1 LGFQHQHQTDRTR
14 DGGAFAEYIIQLFL
28 RDTYANKIEG
38 HLGVIPMS
46 SVHSLDFILKRG
58 VAEIIVEENF
68 RRRLAAGKPLRLKMG
83 FDPSKPDLH
92 IGHAVGLRKL
102 RQLQELGHTVVLIV
116 GDWTAQIGDPSGRDE
131 SRVMLTPD
139 EVQANAKT
147 YMDQFFTIV
156 DRARTEVRWQSEW
169 FGKFTLADVFN
180 LTARFTFADM
190 MEHETFDKRV
200 KEGKPLSLMELMYPL
215 LQAYDSIAIDADVEF
230 GGTDQKF
237 NILAGRQLQER
248 LGKTPQEVF
257 LVPLL
262 VGTDG
267 RKMSKSFGNTI
278 DLKADPNDMYGKVMS
293 LVDEVII
300 EYFRC
305 VTDVPDAELVEMER
319 ALATHSVNPRDLKM
333 RLAREIVA
341 QFHSAEAARAAE
353 AEFVKVFQQREL
365 PSEMPTFTLTS
376 AMPIIDLLV
385 TTGLASSRSEARR
398 LVQQGGVKLNDTT
411 VDKVDAV
418 IPANEAVL
426 RVGRRKFLRLV
437 AN

>member
-1 LGFQHQHQTDRTR
+1 
-14 DGGAFAEYIIQLFL
+14 
-28 RDTYANKIEG
+28 
-38 HLGVIPMS
+38 MS
-46 SVHSLDFILKRG
+46 NLSLDFILKRG

-180 LTARFTFADM
+180 LTSRFTFADM

-333 RLAREIVA
+333 RLAREIVT
-341 QFHSAEAARAAE
+341 QFHGAEAARAAE
-353 AEFVKVFQQREL
+353 AEFVRVFQQREL

-385 TTGLASSRSEARR
+385 TAGLASSRSEARR
-398 LVQQGGVKLNDTT
+398 LVQQGGVRWNDTT
-411 VDKVDAV
+411 IDQVDAV
-418 IPANEAVL
+418 ILPQEAVL

-437 AN
+437 TRYRF